1 VVKNL
6 VSPFQG
12 WADFHSDQIPR
23 ADPASGVPP
32 AWAFCFGPFGAAEKR
47 NTKRE
52 NGGPYL
58 SERQSG
64 TVRGD
69 YSEDG
74 NAWDVTR
81 HDVSRDRGAIS
92 QDDPARNSRP
102 VVRSAMMDVG
112 VRSGRSLEP
121 RPCDT
126 STPQMAS

>member
-1 VVKNL
+1 MQRGSGLKRFG
-6 VSPFQG
+6 VSTCPG
-12 WADFHSDQIPR
+12 
-23 ADPASGVPP
+23 
-32 AWAFCFGPFGAAEKR
+32 
-47 NTKRE
+47 E